1 MAYQSPLARRMG
13 RCNRPA
19 PGKFTRDTSQE
30 TFRSPATHASTSRL
44 DSIVR
49 TRSPLGSTFSLSA
62 ERCELW
68 MTWPV
73 ASAVVGV
80 VCEVMVRIFVPPLSP
95 VHVQISEIRT

>member
-1 MAYQSPLARRMG
+1 MG
-13 RCNRPA
+13 RCNRTA
-19 PGKFTRDTSQE
+19 PGKFTRETSQE
-30 TFRSPATHASTSRL
+30 TFNSPATQASTSRL
-44 DSIVR
+44 DSMVR

-80 VCEVMVRIFVPPLSP
+80 VFVFMTGS
-95 VHVQISEIRT
+95 VQAAAPGVTANKSANLASRTIE